1 MRWLSILLVAAG
13 LATPAVADNITV
25 YSSGSIAINDS
36 RQLTAYVPL
45 SPNTVTWSVNGIPG
59 GDSTV
64 GTVSAT
70 GLYKSPAQPPSNN
83 AVTVKAQSTAYADK
97 SGTAT
102 LTITQPVINLWSISP
117 TSVPVGAFTL
127 RLNGSNFTPESQ
139 VFLGPAVGA
148 VTYGSAQ
155 SLTVKG
161 TATQAGKLQIV
172 VRDPRAGGT
181 VSAAVMLTVTTADAG
196 GGTTP
201 TPTPEP
207 TPSPTPTPAVTVA
220 MTPNTVTVAPLK
232 TQQFTASVT
241 GNNNASVTYSVNGVN
256 GGNATVGTISG
267 AGLYTAPSTAPSPA
281 TVTIRATSVAA
292 PTSYASSSV
301 TVMGPP
307 NAGTGKG
314 TANLAAA
321 RFLEQASF
329 GPTPAEIQKVN
340 TVGVDAWLAEQFA
353 MPETA
358 ITNPGSQGSGLL
370 QQQYLSRLTTAPD
383 QLRQRVAYA
392 LSQIIVIS
400 MNKNIY
406 PDEIVPYL
414 QILSA
419 NAFGNYRTLLG
430 QISTSSQMGKYLDIA
445 NSNKP
450 SPGASANENYARELM
465 QLFSIGLVE
474 LNPDGSPKVDA
485 NNQTKPTYDQTTV
498 QQVALALTGWTYI
511 GAQNNNWENFTGP
524 LQPKDVNHDMR
535 AKSFLGCTLLAGRT
549 AVQDMNDML
558 DCVFAHPNVGP
569 FVSLRLIRQLVT
581 SNPSSAYVSRV
592 AAVFND
598 NGSGVRGDLKAVVKA
613 ILTDTEARN
622 NAGSPTSGKVKDP
635 ILHIAGFVRALN
647 GTIAPANGLSWEFSQ
662 VAQTPLTPPSVF
674 GFYSPLYRI
683 PKSSLQGPELQIYT
697 PTESVLRGNMMWRI
711 ITNPGSDY
719 TVDLSPFS
727 SVATDPIAL
736 IDAAD
741 QLLLYGRMPQTM
753 RQSLANAM
761 AAQSDPTSRWQTALY
776 LTALSGFY
784 ATQY

>member
-1 MRWLSILLVAAG
+1 MRWLSVLLLAAG
-13 LATPAVADNITV
+13 LAAPAAAQNNITV

-45 SPNTVTWSVNGIPG
+45 SPNAVTWSVNGIPG
-59 GDSTV
+59 GDATV
-64 GTVSAT
+64 GTVSST
-70 GLYKSPAQPPSNN
+70 GLFKSPAQPPASN
-83 AVTVKAQSTAYADK
+83 VVSVKAQSTAYADK
-97 SGTAT
+97 AGAIT

-117 TSVPVGAFTL
+117 TSVPAGAFTL
-127 RLNGSNFTPESQ
+127 RLNGSNFTPESK
-139 VFLGPAVGA
+139 VMVGGVPGT

-161 TATQAGKLQIV
+161 TATQAGALQV
-172 VRDPRAGGT
+172 VVKDPRLGGT
-181 VSAAVMLTVTTADAG
+181 RSTAVTLRVTTATSDG
-196 GGTTP
+196 GTTTP
-201 TPTPEP
+201 TPTP
-207 TPSPTPTPAVTVA
+207 TPTPTVTVS
-220 MTPNTVTVAPLK
+220 MTPNAVTVAPLNA
-232 TQQFTASVT
+232 QQFTAGVS
-241 GNNNASVTYSVNGVN
+241 GNTNVSVTYSVNGVY
-256 GGNATVGTISG
+256 GGNATVGTISS

-292 PTSYASSSV
+292 PTVFAASSV
-301 TVMGPP
+301 TVQGPP

-329 GPTPAEIQKVN
+329 GPTPTEIQKVN
-340 TVGVDAWLAEQFA
+340 SIGVDAWLAEQFA
-353 MPETA
+353 LPETA
-358 ITNPGSQGSGLL
+358 ITNPGGNSASPV

-419 NAFGNYRTLLG
+419 SAFGNYRTLLG

-445 NSNKP
+445 NSNAP
-450 SPGASANENYARELM
+450 RPGASANENYARELM

-474 LNPDGSPKVDA
+474 LNADGTPKLDA
-485 NNQTKPTYDQTTV
+485 QNQTIPTYDQTTV
-498 QQVALALTGWTYI
+498 QQVALALTGWTYA
-511 GAQNNNWENFTGP
+511 GPQNNNWENFTGP

-535 AKSFLGCTLLAGRT
+535 AKSFLGCNLPATRT

-569 FVSLRLIRQLVT
+569 FISLRLIRQLVT
-581 SNPSSAYVSRV
+581 SNPSPAYVARV

-598 NGSGVRGDLKAVVKA
+598 NGTGVRGDLKAVVTA
-613 ILTDTEARN
+613 ILTDTDARTTTGSTT
-622 NAGSPTSGKVKDP
+622 AGKIKDP
-635 ILHIAGFVRALN
+635 ILHIAGFLRALN
-647 GTIAPANGLSWEFSQ
+647 GRINPANGLPWQFSQ

-674 GFYSPLYRI
+674 GFYSPMYRI
-683 PKSSLQGPELQIYT
+683 PKSSLQGPEFQIYT
-697 PTESVLRGNMMWRI
+697 PTESVLRGNLMWQFI
-711 ITNPGSDY
+711 SNPSSDI
-719 TVDLSPFS
+719 VIDLSPFTNA
-727 SVATDPIAL
+727 ATDPIAL

-741 QLLLYGRMPQTM
+741 QILLYGRMPQSM

-761 AAQSDPTSRWQTALY
+761 AAQSDATARWQTALY

-784 ATQY
+784 TTQY